1 MKARPLRFGH
11 HLVFGAL
18 KLSLLIGSVFPLPV
32 LRWLGRTL
40 ARCARPFVAGERRR
54 EDEHL
59 KIAFPE
65 MEGPCRRDLRR
76 RSEIHLGNVAGEIA
90 WLMHAD
96 ERQVAALC
104 DITGVEHLHKA
115 LEGGKGVIL
124 ITAHA
129 GNWELLN
136 ARLGVAGIPLSIA
149 VREVYDPRIDAV
161 ATDLRSRFGGNVI
174 HRGKGTARRLFAA
187 LKANRVNGLLI
198 DQDIRDLPG
207 VFVPFFG
214 REAWTP
220 SGPAGF
226 SLKIGCP
233 TIPAF
238 IHRRED
244 GSHTVEVH
252 PPLPRPVDGSTE
264 DQIRQLTAAATA
276 AIEQHVRAHPDQWV
290 WMHRRWRTR
299 PEGEGAANVQ
309 RPTSNV
315 QL

>member
-1 MKARPLRFGH
+1 MKTRSLRFGH
-11 HLVFGAL
+11 HLLFGAV
-18 KLSLLIGSVFPLPV
+18 KLFAFVGAIFPLPV
-32 LRWLGRTL
+32 LRWMGRNL
-40 ARCARPFVAGERRR
+40 ARCARPFVPGERRR

-65 MEGPCRRDLRR
+65 MAPQSRRDLRQ
-76 RSEIHLGNVAGEIA
+76 RSEIHFGNVAGEIA

-96 ERQVAALC
+96 AHQVAALC
-104 DITGVEHLHKA
+104 DITGEEHLHEA
-115 LEGGKGVIL
+115 LEAGKGVIL
-124 ITAHA
+124 ITGHA

-136 ARLGVAGIPLSIA
+136 ARLGVAGIPMSIA
-149 VREVYDPRIDAV
+149 VRDIYDPRIDAF
-161 ATDLRSRFGGNVI
+161 ATDIRSRFGGDVI
-174 HRGKGTARRLFAA
+174 PRRDDAARRLLAA
-187 LKANRVNGLLI
+187 LKGNRVVGLLI

-214 REAWTP
+214 RDAWTP

-238 IHRRED
+238 IHRRKD
-244 GSHTVEVH
+244 GRHMVEVH
-252 PPLPRPVDGSTE
+252 PPLPRPTSGSTK

-276 AIEQHVRAHPDQWV
+276 AIEKHIRAHPEQWV

-299 PEGEGAANVQ
+299 PESEEETNVQ
-309 RPTSNV
+309 S
-315 QL
+315 